1 MLGGNLAPLEFKAT
15 LLEQGWFLEEA
26 PFDLVDPCPSAA
38 LSC

>member
-26 PFDLVDPCPSAA
+26 PFGLADPCPLAV
-38 LSC
+38 LSR